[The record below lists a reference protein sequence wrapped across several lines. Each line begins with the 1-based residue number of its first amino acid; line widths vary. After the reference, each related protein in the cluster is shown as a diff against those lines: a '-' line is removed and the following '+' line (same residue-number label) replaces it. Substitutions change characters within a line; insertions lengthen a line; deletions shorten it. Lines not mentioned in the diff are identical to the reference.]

1 MIDFVVY
8 QNENVTGV
16 LIFFFC
22 KNFVRCVINSG
33 IEKKVPGSGFLENSY
48 PIMQYDLFPF
58 SYVLTLV
65 LWTRNLSWGNT
76 LSRPVHLRVFNH
88 GAALSQTINL

>member
-22 KNFVRCVINSG
+22 KNLVRCVINSG
-33 IEKKVPGSGFLENSY
+33 IEKKVPESGFLGNSY

-58 SYVLTLV
+58 FLC
-65 LWTRNLSWGNT
+65 
-76 LSRPVHLRVFNH
+76 FNISVMDEE
-88 GAALSQTINL
+88 SQLGEHIV